1 MQGSLKRILTGALF
15 FITALTAATVGYV
28 LAGWSLMDAVY
39 MVVITTFGVGYGEV
53 HPITSTTLRIFTIGV
68 IVAGTSS
75 VVYMVGGFVQMITE
89 GEINKALG
97 ARRMTRSIETLEH
110 HGIICGFGRMGQ
122 ILARKMLDANIPCVI
137 IDNNADRIA
146 MAESSGYLIRIGNA
160 TDEAILHAAG
170 IDRAKVLATVLPDDA
185 ANVFITLTARELN
198 PKLMILA
205 RGELPST
212 EKKLRL
218 AGANQVVLPAA
229 ISALRMSHMITHPAT
244 MEFFSNDDGRS
255 RLNELLSQ
263 VDIQVDELTIGYGS
277 PIVGATIEDIEV
289 RGKGTFIVVALRRLD
304 GATITHPSQAL
315 ILSEGDVVI
324 VMGHRGDIPQFVRKH
339 VIRRP
344 MRHASSR
351 LFRHDNQ

>member
-1 MQGSLKRILTGALF
+1 MQGSLKRILIGALF
-15 FITALTAATVGYV
+15 FIATLIIAVAGYV
-28 LAGWSLMDAVY
+28 LAGWSLMDAIY

-53 HPITSTTLRIFTIGV
+53 RPITSTNLRIFTICV
-68 IVAGTSS
+68 IIAGTSS
-75 VVYMVGGFVQMITE
+75 AVYIVGSFIQMITE

-97 ARRMTRSIETLEH
+97 ARRMTRSVETLEQH
-110 HGIICGFGRMGQ
+110 VIICGFGRMGQ
-122 ILARKMLDANIPCVI
+122 ILARKMLDAKIPCVI
-137 IDNNADRIA
+137 IDNNAERIA
-146 MAESSGYLIRIGNA
+146 MAESSGYLIRAGNA
-160 TDEAILHAAG
+160 TDEAILHTAG
-170 IDRAKVLATVLPDDA
+170 IDRARVLATVLPDDA

-198 PKLMILA
+198 PKLIILA

-255 RLNELLSQ
+255 RLNELLTQ
-263 VDIQVDELTIGYGS
+263 VDIQVDELAIGHNS
-277 PIVGATIEDIEV
+277 PMVGATIADIEV
-289 RGKGTFIVVALRRLD
+289 RGKGTFIIVALRKSD
-304 GATITHPSQAL
+304 GTTTTHPGQAL
-315 ILSEGDVVI
+315 VLSEGDAVI

-344 MRHASSR
+344 ARYASSR
-351 LFRHDNQ
+351 LFRPDQY

>member
-1 MQGSLKRILTGALF
+1 MKRILTGALF
-15 FITALTAATVGYV
+15 FIATLILAITGYM
-28 LAGWSLMDAVY
+28 LAGWSLMDATY

-53 HPITSTTLRIFTIGV
+53 RPITSTPLRIFTICV
-68 IVAGTSS
+68 IIAGTSS
-75 VVYMVGGFVQMITE
+75 AVYIVGGFVQMITE

-97 ARRMTRSIETLEH
+97 ARRMTRSIETLEQH
-110 HGIICGFGRMGQ
+110 VIICGFGRMGQ

-137 IDNNADRIA
+137 IDNNAERIA
-146 MAESSGYLIRIGNA
+146 LAESAGYLIRVGNA
-160 TDEAILHAAG
+160 TDEAILYTAG

-244 MEFFSNDDGRS
+244 IEFFSNDDGRS

-263 VDIQVDELTIGYGS
+263 VDIQVDELAIVHNS
-277 PIVGATIEDIEV
+277 PMVGATIEDVEV
-289 RGKGTFIVVALRRLD
+289 RGKGTFIVVALRKSD
-304 GATITHPSQAL
+304 GTTITHPSQAL
-315 ILSEGDVVI
+315 VLSDGDTVI

-344 MRHASSR
+344 MRYASSR
-351 LFRHDNQ
+351 LFRPDR